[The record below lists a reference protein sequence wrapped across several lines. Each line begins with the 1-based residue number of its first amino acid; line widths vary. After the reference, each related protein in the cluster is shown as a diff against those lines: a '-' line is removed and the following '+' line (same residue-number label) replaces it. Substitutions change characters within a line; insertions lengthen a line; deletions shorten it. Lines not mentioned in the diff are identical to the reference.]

1 MSSSLP
7 KLDLGFKLFFS
18 LSACSRSLG
27 STIHGKIWIKI
38 SQRKKNNWFR
48 PGLNRGPSACKA
60 DVITTT
66 LRNPSRIW
74 RENNIYLNNLSWK
87 QWRHRNKGHLLWSLF
102 HVLSRAKRRSIW
114 LVFDVYWL
122 IGKQHKVFLTLLK
135 LKKSGIKTYRT
146 FDHSNLFEPSEWKG

>member
-7 KLDLGFKLFFS
+7 KLDLGFKMFFS

-87 QWRHRNKGHLLWSLF
+87 QWRHRNKGHLLWSFF

-114 LVFDVYWL
+114 LVFEVYFVDRKTTQSISYL
-122 IGKQHKVFLTLLK
+122 AE
-135 LKKSGIKTYRT
+135 IKEIR
-146 FDHSNLFEPSEWKG
+146 N